1 MLFVLKPSTKHHCG
15 YNRDTQK
22 QSDHYLAN
30 TMKTHVK
37 WIGSMSFIAETG
49 SGHSVV
55 MDGAPEA
62 GGRNLAARPM
72 EMVLLGLGGCSS
84 FDIVKLLK
92 DAGQEI
98 HGVEIAL
105 DAERAESE
113 PAVFTHIN
121 GHFTVRG
128 RQLDENIV
136 AQAVKDSAEKHS
148 SVSKMLERSAKIN
161 YSYEIIEE

>member
-1 MLFVLKPSTKHHCG
+1 
-15 YNRDTQK
+15 
-22 QSDHYLAN
+22 
-30 TMKTHVK
+30 MKVRVK
-37 WIGSMSFIAETG
+37 WMNPMSFVAETG

-72 EMVLLGLGGCSS
+72 EMVLVALGGCSS

-92 DAGQEI
+92 NAGQKI
-98 HGVEIAL
+98 RGVEVAL
-105 DAERAESE
+105 NAERADSE
-113 PAVFTHIN
+113 PAVFTRIN
-121 GHFTVRG
+121 GHFTVHG

-136 AQAVKDSAEKHS
+136 AQAVRDSAEKHS
-148 SVSKMLERSAKIN
+148 SVSKMLERTADIN

>member
-1 MLFVLKPSTKHHCG
+1 
-15 YNRDTQK
+15 
-22 QSDHYLAN
+22 
-30 TMKTHVK
+30 MKVRVK
-37 WIGSMSFIAETG
+37 WMNPMSFVAETG

-55 MDGAPEA
+55 MDGALEA

-72 EMVLLGLGGCSS
+72 EMVLVGLGGCSS

-92 DAGQEI
+92 DAGQKI

-105 DAERAESE
+105 NAERADSE
-113 PAVFTHIN
+113 PAVFTHIS

-128 RQLDENIV
+128 RQLDGDIV
-136 AQAVKDSAEKHS
+136 AQAVRDSAEKHS
-148 SVSKMLERSAKIN
+148 SVSKMLERTAEIN

>member
-1 MLFVLKPSTKHHCG
+1 
-15 YNRDTQK
+15 
-22 QSDHYLAN
+22 
-30 TMKTHVK
+30 
-37 WIGSMSFIAETG
+37 MSFVAETG
-49 SGHSVV
+49 SGHSVL

-72 EMVLLGLGGCSS
+72 EMVLVGLGGCSS

-92 DAGQEI
+92 NAGQKVY
-98 HGVEIAL
+98 GVEIAL
-105 DAERAESE
+105 DAERADSE
-113 PAVFTHIN
+113 PAVFIRIN

-128 RQLDENIV
+128 RQLDKNIV

-148 SVSKMLERSAKIN
+148 SVSKMLERTAEIN

>member
-1 MLFVLKPSTKHHCG
+1 MEV
-15 YNRDTQK
+15 Q
-22 QSDHYLAN
+22 
-30 TMKTHVK
+30 VK
-37 WIGSMSFIAETG
+37 WIDHVSFVAETG

-72 EMVLLGLGGCSS
+72 EMVLVGLGGCSS

-92 DAGQEI
+92 EAKQQV
-98 HGVEIAL
+98 HGVELAL
-105 DAERAESE
+105 NAERANSE
-113 PAVFTHIN
+113 PAVFTRIN

-128 RQLDENIV
+128 HQLDAAIV
-136 AQAVKDSAEKHS
+136 AEAVQASAEKHS
-148 SVSKMLERSAKIN
+148 SVSKMLEQTAEIH